1 MMKKYSLGLYEKSMP
16 NSLTW
21 LEKLQIA
28 KDSGYD
34 SVEISID
41 ETDAKL
47 ERLYNFELAKEI
59 KEAILEVDLPVK
71 TMCLSGHRRFPLG
84 SHDPKIREKSLDI
97 FYRAVDLADYL
108 GVRIIQLAGYDVY
121 YEDSDSET
129 VKWFHVNL
137 AKGIEYAASK
147 AIVCGFETME
157 IPFMNT
163 IEKALNVCKQINNP
177 YCVIYPDLGNITNA
191 AIADNK
197 NVLDDIKLGAG
208 YMVAAHLKETKP
220 GIFREVEFGDG
231 HVDFEK
237 GIKALW
243 DNGVRFF
250 GVEFWYSDKT
260 DYRERLT
267 HNRDYVKKYLDRME

>member
-1 MMKKYSLGLYEKSMP
+1 MKKYSLGLYEKSMP

-21 LEKLQIA
+21 VEKLQIA

-47 ERLYNFELAKEI
+47 ERLYNFDLAREI
-59 KEAILEVDLPVK
+59 KEAILSVGLPVK

-84 SHDPKIREKSLDI
+84 SHDVAIREKSLDI

-108 GVRIIQLAGYDVY
+108 GVKIIQLAGYDVY
-121 YEDSDSET
+121 YENSDEDT
-129 VKWFHVNL
+129 VRWFMENL
-137 AKGIEYAASK
+137 AKGIAYAASK
-147 AIVCGFETME
+147 AVVCGFETME

-163 IEKALNVCKQINNP
+163 ISKARVVCEKINSP
-177 YCVIYPDLGNITNA
+177 YCLIYPDLGNITNA
-191 AIADNK
+191 ALTDNK
-197 NVLDDIKLGAG
+197 DVLEDIKSGLG

-220 GIFREVEFGDG
+220 GIFREVEFGEG
-231 HVDFEK
+231 HVDFEN
-237 GIKALW
+237 GISALW
-243 DNGVRFF
+243 ANGVRFY

-260 DYRERLT
+260 DYRERLL
-267 HNRDYVKKYLDRME
+267 HNRNFVKKYLDRME

>member
-1 MMKKYSLGLYEKSMP
+1 MKKYSLGLYEKSMP
-16 NSLTW
+16 NSLSW

-59 KEAILEVDLPVK
+59 KNAILAVGLPVK

-84 SHDPKIREKSLDI
+84 SHDQNIRDKSLDI

-121 YEDSDSET
+121 YEESDAET
-129 VKWFHVNL
+129 VALFNQNL

-163 IEKALNVCKQINNP
+163 IEKALNVCKHINNP
-177 YCVIYPDLGNITNA
+177 YCLIYPDLGNITNA
-191 AIADNK
+191 AIADHK
-197 NVLDDIKLGAG
+197 NVLDDIKMGAG

-220 GIFREVEFGDG
+220 GIFREVEFGEG
-231 HVDFEK
+231 HVDFEN

-243 DNGVRFF
+243 ENGVRFF

-267 HNRDYVKKYLDRME
+267 HNRDFVKKYLDRME